1 MSGRHRAGKTDHRRS
16 RRRPIALPA
25 MLVLGVAV
33 AGAVVVRGP
42 LSGGSG
48 DDDRPTSNLA
58 SVLSA
63 PRSSPAVDPTIA
75 ELPAVAPKP
84 GTKKP
89 VVKHAAAP
97 KPSPSRTAAE
107 RASRSA
113 ARAETGRR
121 CPVVDKARSHP
132 NGQVPE
138 SHLCDLPQE
147 GQRLHG
153 DAAEAFWKLD
163 AAYRSEFGKRMCVG
177 SSYRSFAQ
185 QADLHAAKPVLAAK
199 PGTSNHGWGLAVDL
213 CEGPDKFGT
222 PEYRWLAA
230 NAGRFDFENPSWARQ
245 GGSKP
250 EPWHWEYTGE

>member
-1 MSGRHRAGKTDHRRS
+1 MSGRHKASKAGRRS
-16 RRRPIALPA
+16 SRKRPLALPV
-25 MLVLGVAV
+25 MLLLGVAA
-33 AGAVVVRGP
+33 AGAFVARGP
-42 LSGGSG
+42 LGGGSG
-48 DDDRPTSNLA
+48 HDALAERSTASILTAGLPT
-58 SVLSA
+58 
-63 PRSSPAVDPTIA
+63 PAADPTIA

-84 GTKKP
+84 AAKKP
-89 VVKHAAAP
+89 AAKPAP
-97 KPSPSRTAAE
+97 RKPAPARTAAE

-113 ARAETGRR
+113 ERAGTGRR

-138 SHLCDLPQE
+138 SHLCELPQK

-163 AAYRSEFGKRMCVG
+163 DAYRREFGKHMCVG

-222 PEYRWLAA
+222 PEYQWLTA
-230 NAGRFDFENPSWARQ
+230 NAGDFDFENPSWARQ